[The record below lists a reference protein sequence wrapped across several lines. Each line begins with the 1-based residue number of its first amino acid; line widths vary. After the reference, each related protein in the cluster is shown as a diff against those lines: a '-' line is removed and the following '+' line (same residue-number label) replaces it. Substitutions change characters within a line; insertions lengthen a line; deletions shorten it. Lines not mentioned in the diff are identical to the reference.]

1 VINLDIFGVVFSFI
15 CSLSDFF
22 NQLYT
27 FLMSNISIPLV
38 GSFSVWGLLTGV
50 GLVSFLVWGLIK

>member
-1 VINLDIFGVVFSFI
+1 MDIFGVIFNFI
-15 CSLSDFF
+15 ASLGDLF

-27 FLMSNISIPLV
+27 FLMSDVTIPLV

-50 GLVSFLVWGLIK
+50 GLVVFLIWGLVK

>member
-1 VINLDIFGVVFSFI
+1 MDIFGIVFDFI
-15 CSLSDFF
+15 SSLSDLF

-27 FLMSNISIPLV
+27 FLLSDVTIPFV

-50 GLVSFLVWGLIK
+50 GLVAFLIWGLIK